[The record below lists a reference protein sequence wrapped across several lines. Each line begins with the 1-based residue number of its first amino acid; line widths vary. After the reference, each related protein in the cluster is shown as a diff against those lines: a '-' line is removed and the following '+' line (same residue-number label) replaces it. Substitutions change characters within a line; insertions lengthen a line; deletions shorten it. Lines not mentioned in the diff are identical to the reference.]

1 MSERIIPTVLGMQWR
16 FPGIGTPPN
25 FWSLIVGIGTI
36 MVSLS
41 VSFYLLRCYNECILR
56 LQEIVKDRE
65 VWHAVVHGVAKSQ
78 TQLSDWT
85 TKRYWG
91 SRSTCLPS
99 WTYLVLISLCR
110 VLRLCHSLTVVP
122 CPLLLNLIAVS
133 PTHCFLSSC
142 QVYTSGKSS

>member
-1 MSERIIPTVLGMQWR
+1 MSERIIPTVLGKQWR
-16 FPGIGTPPN
+16 FPGIGPPPN
-25 FWSLIVGIGTI
+25 FWSLIVGIGTV

-65 VWHAVVHGVAKSQ
+65 VWHAVVHGVAKGQ

-110 VLRLCHSLTVVP
+110 VLRLCHSLSCALPTSVEFDSCKP
-122 CPLLLNLIAVS
+122 NALLFIQLPSLY
-133 PTHCFLSSC
+133 FG
-142 QVYTSGKSS
+142 QE